1 MIVRHSNIQ
10 CILKES
16 LRYFNCDRR
25 CLNIHGVLKE
35 SLRYFICLY
44 IHISNLILPSL
55 VDLEID
61 AIIGCCKSHCLQG
74 NKEIKTLLSCVF
86 ALAVDTY
93 FRCCRRVSVALSLC
107 QSVRLSSVFFL
118 PFHFNFFSHS
128 SLIFRCVCLLI
139 SKCLLKTL
147 KLKYELDFGICFAV
161 SPFLCSSV
169 SLLFSCC
176 CRCFSP
182 T

>member
-1 MIVRHSNIQ
+1 MFEYSSCSKRIFK
-10 CILKES
+10 ILH
-16 LRYFNCDRR
+16 LP
-25 CLNIHGVLKE
+25 V
-35 SLRYFICLY
+35 
-44 IHISNLILPSL
+44 HISNLILPSL
-55 VDLEID
+55 IDLEID

-107 QSVRLSSVFFL
+107 LSVSLFVCHLFSFCLFIL
-118 PFHFNFFSHS
+118 IFSHS

-147 KLKYELDFGICFAV
+147 KLKYELDFGICFSV
-161 SPFLCSSV
+161 SPFFSV

-182 T
+182 A